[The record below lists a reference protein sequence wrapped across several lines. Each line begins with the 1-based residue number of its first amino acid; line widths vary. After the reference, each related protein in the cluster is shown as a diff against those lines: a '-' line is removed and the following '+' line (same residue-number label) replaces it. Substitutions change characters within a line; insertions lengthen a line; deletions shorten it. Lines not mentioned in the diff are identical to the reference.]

1 MFLLSEAVART
12 TVGQVAANQP
22 ATWQQVERSP
32 FITAPGAIRFKP
44 ALTNWTRV
52 RHDAP
57 GPELTWRAQVRA
69 PRLVGVTDLRIA
81 VRCRERAA
89 RSVLSMSAPRWAH
102 RVGGAKT

>member
-44 ALTNWTRV
+44 ALTQL
-52 RHDAP
+52 DAGSP
-57 GPELTWRAQVRA
+57 
-69 PRLVGVTDLRIA
+69 
-81 VRCRERAA
+81 
-89 RSVLSMSAPRWAH
+89 
-102 RVGGAKT
+102 